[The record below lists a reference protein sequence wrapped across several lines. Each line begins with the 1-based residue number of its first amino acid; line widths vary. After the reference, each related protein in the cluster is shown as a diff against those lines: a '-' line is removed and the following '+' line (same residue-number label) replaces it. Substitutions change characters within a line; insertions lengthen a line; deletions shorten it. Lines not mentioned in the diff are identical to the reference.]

1 MQIEITKA
9 TSVKVGEVEYTPTE
23 LEKMKVKDLLK
34 LLPVICDDEKT
45 TKNCKRMRKPKLVA
59 ELVALAVQ
67 KTLKTYASGQVK
79 VPNDAEQAAA
89 QTAAKLLRI
98 GYDITDLEVA
108 TPASLTLTLA
118 AKSILAQEE
127 GEEVMHDGKLT
138 WWEQMLLIDTIARPD
153 MSATVSRIM
162 KGEDRPGLDANDN
175 AWEVVQTAFN
185 DFILNDGVTEDG
197 QKFRK
202 CTVRA
207 LKKAWTEITSAFMPI
222 VRNYLASGQQGGPDL
237 DGNVDFQD
245 HVKWAFENPEHF
257 VDFAKFS
264 KHGSISPKVLDHMF
278 RVTSDFPSLSPM
290 TVRLAVG
297 GVDGDTVAPTDVP
310 APRNGRS
317 KRRKSSRD
325 SQRQTQL
332 EAAYTLQCEAERMNA
347 HASEAFTTMQM
358 LGETTLPEDIKRIYR
373 ERLQVLFQT
382 ARSTVASGSS
392 SAAASSSASSP
403 AAASS
408 SASSSTAASSSASS
422 SAAASSS
429 ASSPA
434 ASSSSA

>member
-1 MQIEITKA
+1 
-9 TSVKVGEVEYTPTE
+9 
-23 LEKMKVKDLLK
+23 
-34 LLPVICDDEKT
+34 
-45 TKNCKRMRKPKLVA
+45 
-59 ELVALAVQ
+59 
-67 KTLKTYASGQVK
+67 
-79 VPNDAEQAAA
+79 
-89 QTAAKLLRI
+89 
-98 GYDITDLEVA
+98 
-108 TPASLTLTLA
+108 
-118 AKSILAQEE
+118 
-127 GEEVMHDGKLT
+127 
-138 WWEQMLLIDTIARPD
+138 
-153 MSATVSRIM
+153 
-162 KGEDRPGLDANDN
+162 
-175 AWEVVQTAFN
+175 
-185 DFILNDGVTEDG
+185 
-197 QKFRK
+197 
-202 CTVRA
+202 
-207 LKKAWTEITSAFMPI
+207 
-222 VRNYLASGQQGGPDL
+222 
-237 DGNVDFQD
+237 
-245 HVKWAFENPEHF
+245 
-257 VDFAKFS
+257 
-264 KHGSISPKVLDHMF
+264 MF

-325 SQRQTQL
+325 SERQTQL

-373 ERLQVLFQT
+373 ERLQVLFRT
-382 ARSTVASGSS
+382 TRSTVASGSS
-392 SAAASSSASSP
+392 SAAASSSASSS